1 MSPPERIET
10 LVLSGGGMKGVVTL
24 GAVAGLRRSGA
35 LKHVRRV
42 VGTSAGALVA
52 AALALDRASSGLV
65 DDLGALRYEPDMD
78 LGRLLVSFGLD
89 SGRHLDAWIATLLG
103 GETLTFAEVRRRS
116 GLDLIV
122 CVTNLTQRRAEYFGP
137 DTSPDMDVALALRMS
152 CAIPLYFAAVP
163 HASQLFVDG
172 GVADNFPIEWACDR
186 YGEHTAVGMCFRSAG
201 GDPGRAMADYVAALL
216 ESTYARRRAQ
226 TIARGCVLQ
235 LDAGGASTFDFGM
248 PRRRLRKLYY
258 SGYRQ
263 ARQWHKKQV

>member
-52 AALALDRASSGLV
+52 TAFALDRASMRLV

-89 SGRHLDAWIATLLG
+89 SGRHLDAWISTLLG
-103 GETLTFAEVRRRS
+103 GQTLTFADVRERT
-116 GLDLIV
+116 GVDLVV
-122 CVTNLTQRRAEYFGP
+122 CVTNLTRRRPEYFGP

-163 HASQLFVDG
+163 HASELFVDG
-172 GVADNFPIEWACDR
+172 GVADNFPVEWACEQF
-186 YGEHTAVGMCFRSAG
+186 GQATVAGICFKSRG
-201 GDPGRAMADYVAALL
+201 GDPGRAMQDYVAALL
-216 ESTYARRRAQ
+216 ESTRRRRDAAA
-226 TIARGCVLQ
+226 TPASVLQ
-235 LDAGGASTFDFGM
+235 LDAGGASTFDFAT
-248 PRRRLRKLYY
+248 PPRRLRKLYY

-263 ARQWHKKQV
+263 ARAWHKKEV